1 MNLIELLTRGEIEV
15 KGRLPYSSNYSFLCK
30 VAEPESQSDSQE
42 ELLAVYKPGS
52 GERPLWDFPEGL
64 YMREVAAYQLSN
76 ALGWD
81 LVPET
86 VLRSD
91 GPFGEGS
98 LQRFVDADFSFHYFI
113 LLEQPSFHDALRKV
127 AVFDILANNTDR
139 KGGHL
144 LLDSDERIWAIDNG
158 LSFHR
163 ISKLRT
169 VVWDFAGEPI
179 SEELN
184 REIERVA
191 KSDPNIIGPLE
202 PYLSGLEIEALAS
215 RAQHLIDT
223 GILPEI
229 GEDERPFPWPLI

>member
-139 KGGHL
+139 KG
-144 LLDSDERIWAIDNG
+144 
-158 LSFHR
+158 
-163 ISKLRT
+163 
-169 VVWDFAGEPI
+169 
-179 SEELN
+179 
-184 REIERVA
+184 
-191 KSDPNIIGPLE
+191 
-202 PYLSGLEIEALAS
+202 
-215 RAQHLIDT
+215 
-223 GILPEI
+223 
-229 GEDERPFPWPLI
+229 